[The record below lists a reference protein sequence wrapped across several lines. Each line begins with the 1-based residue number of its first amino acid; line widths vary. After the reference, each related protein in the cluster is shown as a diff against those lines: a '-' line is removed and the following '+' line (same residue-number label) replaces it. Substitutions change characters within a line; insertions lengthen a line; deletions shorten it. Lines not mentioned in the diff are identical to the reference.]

1 MIKVIVVD
9 DSETIR
15 EGLKT
20 LINRTEGYSCI
31 GSFPECSSMLN
42 EIKELNPDVL
52 LIDFSLPKEES
63 LKGIKEAKSILPAL
77 TILILTVY
85 EENEHIFEALL
96 AGASGYLVKK
106 NPSKKLIRGINDAL
120 LGGTYMNSS
129 IAFKVI
135 EYFNQKKIKTL
146 NGNSEILAKLEKEIL
161 NKLTDGYN
169 FKAIADSLGLS
180 IETLQSN
187 YKSIYKKLHVN
198 SDIKL
203 LQKQ

>member
-31 GSFPECSSMLN
+31 GSFRECSSMLN
-42 EIKELNPDVL
+42 EIKKLNPDVL
-52 LIDFSLPKEES
+52 LMDLNLPKEES
-63 LKGIKEAKSILPAL
+63 LNGIKEAKSILPAL

-106 NPSKKLIRGINDAL
+106 NPSKNWL
-120 LGGTYMNSS
+120 
-129 IAFKVI
+129 
-135 EYFNQKKIKTL
+135 
-146 NGNSEILAKLEKEIL
+146 
-161 NKLTDGYN
+161 
-169 FKAIADSLGLS
+169 DSVAPA
-180 IETLQSN
+180 
-187 YKSIYKKLHVN
+187 H
-198 SDIKL
+198 
-203 LQKQ
+203 

>member
-15 EGLKT
+15 EGLRT

-52 LIDFSLPKEES
+52 LIDFSLPKEKS
-63 LKGIKEAKSILPAL
+63 LKGIKEAKAILPAL

-146 NGNSEILAKLEKEIL
+146 NGEVEGLAKLEENIL

>member
-31 GSFPECSSMLN
+31 GSFAECSSMLN
-42 EIKELNPDVL
+42 EIRKLNPDVL

-106 NPSKKLIRGINDAL
+106 TPSKKLIKGINDAL
-120 LGGTYMNSS
+120 LGGTYMSS
-129 IAFKVI
+129 SVAFKVI
-135 EYFNQKKIKTL
+135 KYFNQKKIKTL
-146 NGNSEILAKLEKEIL
+146 NGEGNVLAKLEEDIL

-180 IETLQSN
+180 LETLQSN
-187 YKSIYKKLHVN
+187 YKSIYEKLHVH

-203 LQKQ
+203 LQ

>member
-31 GSFPECSSMLN
+31 GSFSECSSMLN
-42 EIKELNPDVL
+42 VIGKLNPDVL
-52 LIDFSLPKEES
+52 LIDLNLPKEES
-63 LKGIKEAKSILPAL
+63 IKGIKGAKLILPAL

-85 EENEHIFEALL
+85 EENEYIFEALL

-106 NPSKKLIRGINDAL
+106 TPSKKLIKGINDAL
-120 LGGTYMNSS
+120 LGGTYMSS
-129 IAFKVI
+129 SVAFKVI
-135 EYFNQKKIKTL
+135 KYFNQKKTKTL
-146 NGNSEILAKLEKEIL
+146 NGESIVLAKLEEDIL

-180 IETLQSN
+180 LETLQSN
-187 YKSIYKKLHVN
+187 YKSIYKKLHVH

-203 LQKQ
+203 LQ

>member
-20 LINRTEGYSCI
+20 LINRTEGYLCI
-31 GSFPECSSMLN
+31 GSFSECSSMLN
-42 EIKELNPDVL
+42 VIGKLNPDVL
-52 LIDFSLPKEES
+52 LIDLNLPKEES
-63 LKGIKEAKSILPAL
+63 IKGIKGAKLILPDL

-85 EENEHIFEALL
+85 EENEHIFEAFL

-106 NPSKKLIRGINDAL
+106 NPAKKLIKGINDAL
-120 LGGTYMNSS
+120 LGGTYMSS
-129 IAFKVI
+129 SVALKVI
-135 EYFNQKKIKTL
+135 EYFNQKKIKALT
-146 NGNSEILAKLEKEIL
+146 GEGEILTSLEKDIL
-161 NKLTDGYN
+161 DKLTDGYN
-169 FKAIADSLGLS
+169 FKAIADSLALS
-180 IETLQSN
+180 IETVQSN
-187 YKSIYKKLHVN
+187 YKNIYKKLHVY

>member
-1 MIKVIVVD
+1 MIKIIVVD

-15 EGLKT
+15 EGLKA

-52 LIDFSLPKEES
+52 LIDFSLPKEKS
-63 LKGIKEAKSILPAL
+63 LKGIKEAKAILPAL

-146 NGNSEILAKLEKEIL
+146 NGEVEGLAKLEENIL

>member
-31 GSFPECSSMLN
+31 GSFRECSSMLN
-42 EIKELNPDVL
+42 EIKKLNPDVL
-52 LIDFSLPKEES
+52 LMDLNLPKEES
-63 LKGIKEAKSILPAL
+63 LNGIKEAKSILPAL
-77 TILILTVY
+77 TILILTVF

-106 NPSKKLIRGINDAL
+106 NPSKKLIKGINDAL
-120 LGGTYMNSS
+120 MGGTSMNSS

-146 NGNSEILAKLEKEIL
+146 HSESEVLAKLEKDIL

-180 IETLQSN
+180 IEMVQSN
-187 YKSIYKKLHVN
+187 YKNIYKKLHVN

>member
-135 EYFNQKKIKTL
+135 EYFNQKRIKTL

-187 YKSIYKKLHVN
+187 YKSIYKKLHVQ

-203 LQKQ
+203 LQ

>member
-31 GSFPECSSMLN
+31 GSFPECSFMLN
-42 EIKELNPDVL
+42 EIKKLSPDVL
-52 LIDFSLPKEES
+52 LIDLSLPKEES
-63 LKGIKEAKSILPAL
+63 LKGIKEAKSVLPAL

-106 NPSKKLIRGINDAL
+106 NPSRKLIRGINDAL

-129 IAFKVI
+129 IALKII

-146 NGNSEILAKLEKEIL
+146 NSEDEVLTKLEKDIL

-169 FKAIADSLGLS
+169 FKAMADSLGLS
-180 IETLQSN
+180 IETVQFN
-187 YKSIYKKLHVN
+187 YKNIYKKLHVH
-198 SDIKL
+198 SDIKQ

>member
-63 LKGIKEAKSILPAL
+63 LKGIKE
-77 TILILTVY
+77 
-85 EENEHIFEALL
+85 
-96 AGASGYLVKK
+96 
-106 NPSKKLIRGINDAL
+106 SKKLIRGINDAL

-146 NGNSEILAKLEKEIL
+146 NGEVEGLAKLEENIL